1 MQVYDLSDGS
11 LLSVIDSHGCKL
23 KRPTGLAV
31 SNFEDNFCYVVD
43 IGHDCVRKYRYK

>member
-1 MQVYDLSDGS
+1 MSEGQ

-31 SNFEDNFCYVVD
+31 SMAEDNQCYVVD